1 MSSTKNINFEYLGL
15 IILSFFPL
23 YSFFLVSVAIFIY
36 VIFALISKFTNK
48 KRLRK
53 KNHTIIF
60 LHIVFYLLLI
70 ARLFFTENPI
80 EGLKD
85 LQPSLSLIIFPLIWL
100 ISNTSLDNKESD
112 TLFKYF
118 TLSSF
123 ILGLYILFFSLYFA
137 FTTNQDFTIYYE
149 QVKYFYA
156 HPSYVT
162 LYFLA
167 SIIFLFLT
175 FGKRSKRIKIVSILL
190 IGFFIFMIFV
200 FSSRIVVLIL
210 FIIGLFELFRRVHIS
225 TYKKMMILMFSCLII
240 LASVFLIKPLHK
252 KVKETINPSALVLPQ
267 KKFPTSTQIRLGIY
281 NCSYPIIKENWLLG
295 IGGINFEREINICYD
310 KFNNHDKINYVEFPA
325 RHLEATKA
333 FFSKTFG
340 WSFQDY
346 GPEYTSFSDAGIAGG
361 FFKSELSA
369 KTENGSALIIMYSN
383 SLEDTYSKVVDAGG
397 SIVKEIFSF
406 PGGRRFHF
414 TEPCGNEF
422 SVWSE

>member
-310 KFNNHDKINYVEFPA
+310 KFNNHDKISYNSHNYYLYVLGSSGIFCLLILLLLLFYHFKNA
-325 RHLEATKA
+325 IYRL
-333 FFSKTFG
+333 
-340 WSFQDY
+340 DY
-346 GPEYTSFSDAGIAGG
+346 FYIYF
-361 FFKSELSA
+361 LL
-369 KTENGSALIIMYSN
+369 ALIITLLTENFLSRVYGVVFTMFF
-383 SLEDTYSKVVDAGG
+383 LTVFMKSKMR
-397 SIVKEIFSF
+397 E
-406 PGGRRFHF
+406 
-414 TEPCGNEF
+414 TNE
-422 SVWSE
+422 